1 MITLLSRLW
10 CFAFLLAALPL
21 AAEESSNA
29 PIPPHTI
36 PEGTTFLMR
45 LEDRLDTNRLQQGKH
60 FKAKLAEDL
69 TAPDGTLIPRGK
81 KIKGHVSSV
90 DNGFHARLLLS
101 FDEIETEHGWVP
113 LIATVTDV
121 PGERGIKRLD
131 EEGEIERKGAN
142 KRREIERAGIG
153 AGVGAA
159 GGAVAGRG
167 RGAAIAA
174 GIG

>member
-60 FKAKLAEDL
+60 FKAQLAEDL
-69 TAPDGTLIPRGK
+69 TAPDGTLIPRGQNVTA
-81 KIKGHVSSV
+81 HVSAAE
-90 DNGFHARLLLS
+90 NAFHARPLLS
-101 FDEIETEHGWVP
+101 LAEIQTNHGSSPRTATAPGAPGEHG
-113 LIATVTDV
+113 VT
-121 PGERGIKRLD
+121 P
-131 EEGEIERKGAN
+131 
-142 KRREIERAGIG
+142 
-153 AGVGAA
+153 
-159 GGAVAGRG
+159 
-167 RGAAIAA
+167 
-174 GIG
+174 